1 MTTRRQFV
9 SNQIA
14 LIAGLSSRRLAVPWL
29 QAGGLLGGVG
39 ALPTLAVA
47 QTKDSPKTQEGIE
60 QLREF
65 MIGAKS
71 ARGEF
76 EQKLLKTSGA
86 SENTSGSFSFVRPGK
101 FRWEVKKPYSQLM
114 VSDGSQLFFF
124 DKDLNQVVIRKLSD
138 VLGATP
144 AAILF
149 GSNEFERNFK
159 LTALAS
165 KGEVEWVEALPVVSG
180 SREAGFEKMNIGFK
194 GSLPVGMEVKDAFGR
209 TSVFSFTGMQ
219 RNAPISDNE
228 FKFTIPAGAE
238 VVRQ

>member
-1 MTTRRQFV
+1 MTTRRQFLL
-9 SNQIA
+9 SNAFLATLQLGRSYGRRMLGSTAILAATA
-14 LIAGLSSRRLAVPWL
+14 LPAL
-29 QAGGLLGGVG
+29 VG
-39 ALPTLAVA
+39 AQP
-47 QTKDSPKTQEGIE
+47 KDSPKAQDGIE

-76 EQKLLKTSGA
+76 EQKLLKTSGSA
-86 SENTSGSFSFVRPGK
+86 ETTSGSFSFVRPGK

-114 VSDGSQLFFF
+114 VSDGTQLFFF
-124 DKDLNQVVIRKLSD
+124 DKDLNQVVVRKLSD

-159 LTALAS
+159 LSLLAS
-165 KGEVEWVEALPVVSG
+165 KGEVEWVEALPLASG
-180 SREAGFEKMNIGFK
+180 AREAGFEKMNMGFK

-219 RNAPISDNE
+219 RNAPISDSE
-228 FKFTIPAGAE
+228 FKFSIPAGAE

>member
-1 MTTRRQFV
+1 MKQRRYFLLQ
-9 SNQIA
+9 A
-14 LIAGLSSRRLAVPWL
+14 LAVTPLLTLPCLLSSA
-29 QAGGLLGGVG
+29 AYS
-39 ALPTLAVA
+39 
-47 QTKDSPKTQEGIE
+47 QTKAADGVD

-71 ARGEF
+71 ARGDF
-76 EQKLLKTSGA
+76 EQKLLKANGSAET
-86 SENTSGSFSFVRPGK
+86 TSGSFAFVRPGK

-124 DKDLNQVVIRKLSD
+124 DKDLNQVVVRKLTD

-159 LTALAS
+159 LTALGVRGDS
-165 KGEVEWVEALPVVSG
+165 DWVEALPVVSG
-180 SREAGFEKMNIGFK
+180 SREAGFEKMSMGFK
-194 GSLPVGMEVKDAFGR
+194 NALPTSMEVKDAFGR
-209 TSVFSFTGMQ
+209 TSVFNFSGIA
-219 RNAPISDNE
+219 RNAVSPDAD
-228 FKFTIPAGAE
+228 FKFSIPAGAE

>member
-1 MTTRRQFV
+1 MTTRRQF
-9 SNQIA
+9 
-14 LIAGLSSRRLAVPWL
+14 LSSNASLAAMTL
-29 QAGGLLGGVG
+29 GQALRPPVLRVG
-39 ALPTLAVA
+39 ALMASGLLSGLALA
-47 QTKDSPKTQEGIE
+47 QTKDAAKAQDGIE

-65 MIGAKS
+65 MVGAKS

-76 EQKLLKTSGA
+76 EQKLLKTSGSA
-86 SENTSGSFSFVRPGK
+86 ETTSGSFSFVRPGK

-159 LTALAS
+159 LSPLAS
-165 KGEVEWVEALPVVSG
+165 KGDVEWVEALPIVSG
-180 SREAGFEKMNIGFK
+180 SREAGFEKMNMGFK

-209 TSVFSFTGMQ
+209 TSIFTFTGMQ

-228 FKFTIPAGAE
+228 FKFSIPAGAE

>member
-1 MTTRRQFV
+1 MTTRRQF
-9 SNQIA
+9 
-14 LIAGLSSRRLAVPWL
+14 LSSNASLAAMTL
-29 QAGGLLGGVG
+29 GQALRPPVLRVG
-39 ALPTLAVA
+39 ALMASGLLSGLALA
-47 QTKDSPKTQEGIE
+47 QTKDAAKAQDGIE

-65 MIGAKS
+65 MVGAKS

-76 EQKLLKTSGA
+76 EQKLLKTSGSA
-86 SENTSGSFSFVRPGK
+86 ETTSGSFSFVRPGK

-159 LTALAS
+159 LSPLAS
-165 KGEVEWVEALPVVSG
+165 KGDVEWVEALPIVSG
-180 SREAGFEKMNIGFK
+180 SREAGFEKMNMGFK

-209 TSVFSFTGMQ
+209 TSMQ

-228 FKFTIPAGAE
+228 FKFSIPAGAE

>member
-1 MTTRRQFV
+1 MTTRRTFL

-14 LIAGLSSRRLAVPWL
+14 LIAGLSGYSVAVPWL
-29 QAGGLLGGVG
+29 QAGGLLGVG
-39 ALPTLAVA
+39 ALPALAFA
-47 QTKDSPKTQEGIE
+47 QAKDSPKTQEGIE

-76 EQKLLKTSGA
+76 EQKLLKTSGS